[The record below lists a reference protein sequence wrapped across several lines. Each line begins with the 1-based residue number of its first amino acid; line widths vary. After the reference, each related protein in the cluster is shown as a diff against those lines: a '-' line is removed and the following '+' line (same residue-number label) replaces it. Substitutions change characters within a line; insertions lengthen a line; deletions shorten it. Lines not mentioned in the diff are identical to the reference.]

1 MTKHLISVLCDI
13 MLHYGNCRSQ
23 CFGGGN
29 EIQDIVISNDLIS
42 DTFFTPMSFIPNVFA
57 NSSKVMFL
65 FTHHS
70 HMFNI
75 RQTRHE

>member
-1 MTKHLISVLCDI
+1 MTLCCIMGIVGASVL
-13 MLHYGNCRSQ
+13 
-23 CFGGGN
+23 GGGN

-57 NSSKVMFL
+57 DSSKVIFL